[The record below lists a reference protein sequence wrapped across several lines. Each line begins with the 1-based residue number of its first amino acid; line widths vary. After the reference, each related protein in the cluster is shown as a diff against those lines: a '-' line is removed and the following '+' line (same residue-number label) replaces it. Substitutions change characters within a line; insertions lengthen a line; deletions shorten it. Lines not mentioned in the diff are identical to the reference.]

1 MGYYKGSVGA
11 FIVFDISKKETFTNV
26 EKWFQDLKYSANDKI
41 TIILIGN
48 KSDLNSQREVSQ
60 EDAKSLART
69 MEAMY
74 VETSAKLGTNIDQ
87 CFECLTKEILRKIY
101 AKEIDLED
109 NTIGVKVNRVTL
121 DAGKPLAG
129 ADSCKC

>member
-87 CFECLTKEILRKIY
+87 VCNNVVF
-101 AKEIDLED
+101 
-109 NTIGVKVNRVTL
+109 
-121 DAGKPLAG
+121 
-129 ADSCKC
+129 